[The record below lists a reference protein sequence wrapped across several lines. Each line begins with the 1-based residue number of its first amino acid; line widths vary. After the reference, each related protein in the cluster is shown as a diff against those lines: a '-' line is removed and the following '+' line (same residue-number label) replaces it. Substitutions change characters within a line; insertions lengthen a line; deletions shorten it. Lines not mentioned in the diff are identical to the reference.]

1 MCRLGSMGALWM
13 DRFNRVLIERRF
25 CALADPVPEPA
36 KGGKVGVAILGMI
49 AMWIVLFSV
58 LLLVGR

>member
-1 MCRLGSMGALWM
+1 M

-25 CALADPVPEPA
+25 CALAYPVPEPA